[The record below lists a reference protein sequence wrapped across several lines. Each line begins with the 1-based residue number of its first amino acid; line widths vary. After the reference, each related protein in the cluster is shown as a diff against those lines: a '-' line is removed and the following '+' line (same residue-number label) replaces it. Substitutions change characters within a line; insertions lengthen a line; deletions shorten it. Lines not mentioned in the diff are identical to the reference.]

1 MNARELSPTS
11 AYGLRVFRF
20 VFGMYLAYHCFDLVP
35 VAGELFSA
43 QGMIP
48 DPGLLPTYPWF
59 PNLLFVCD
67 SALSAQIFVA
77 LLGVLGVALA
87 GGFFPRMCALLLWYG
102 LACLVTRNV
111 FIRNPGLP
119 YVGWM
124 LLALTFV
131 RPIRDLG
138 PKEEALPRALYR
150 GAWVLLALG
159 YTISGLHKL
168 GAPSWQDGSALLR
181 LMDNPLSRPTL
192 VGDWLRAAPPI
203 LLQVATYAALALEI
217 LFAPLSLWSRSRP
230 WVWLAMIG
238 MHLGIM
244 LTVDFV
250 DLTLGMLMMHAFTFD
265 ARWIA
270 PRVGSG
276 ERIVFFDGVCNLCNG
291 FVNAV
296 LREDQRETWKFASL
310 QGRSAAA
317 RGLSLPASDQAS
329 VVVCVGEQTFRQ
341 SDAVLELAAGL
352 GGLWRLL
359 SWLRIVPRPV
369 RDALYRFIARNRY
382 RWFGQRQQCRLPSP
396 AERARFLD

>member
-1 MNARELSPTS
+1 MTSTAMQPTS
-11 AYGLRVFRF
+11 AYGLRLFRCL
-20 VFGMYLAYHCFDLVP
+20 FGLYLAFHCFDLVP
-35 VAGELFSA
+35 VAGELFSS

-48 DPGLLPTYPWF
+48 DPSLLPTYPWF
-59 PNLLFVCD
+59 PNLLFVLD
-67 SALSAQIFVA
+67 TPGMAQAFVA
-77 LLGVLGVALA
+77 LLGALA
-87 GGFFPRMCALLLWYG
+87 LGLACGVQPRWCAFLLWYG

-119 YVGWM
+119 YVGWI
-124 LLALTFV
+124 LLALVFV
-131 RPIRDLG
+131 RPIHVLG
-138 PKEEALPRALYR
+138 PKEEALPRALFR
-150 GAWVLLALG
+150 GAWILMALG

-181 LMDNPLSRPTL
+181 LMDNPLSRPTMISE
-192 VGDWLRAAPPI
+192 WLRAAPAVF
-203 LLQVATYAALALEI
+203 LQLATYAALALEI
-217 LFAPLSLWSRSRP
+217 LFAPLSLWSRTRP

-244 LTVDFV
+244 LSVDFV
-250 DLTLGMLMMHAFTFD
+250 DLSLGMLMIHAFTFD

-317 RGLSLPASDQAS
+317 RGLSLPAGDQAS
-329 VVVCVGEQTFRQ
+329 VVVCVGNQTFRQ

-352 GGLWRLL
+352 GGLWRVL

-369 RDALYRFIARNRY
+369 RDALYRWIARHRY
-382 RWFGQRQQCRLPSP
+382 RWFGQREQCRLPSA